1 MSDTSPGASVNRHVA
16 DAVLGNAIVSLRF
29 VLLVSNITSL
39 SNPNAIPPCGGAP
52 YLNAKYTIVIGD
64 QELENN
70 SIAIKNMTTGESE
83 NIQLLSTLE
92 IKELVWSIIN
102 FSTYHILP
110 SGNTSVQN

>member
-52 YLNAKYTIVIGD
+52 YLNASSKKPNCSFACSVETVSYTH
-64 QELENN
+64 L
-70 SIAIKNMTTGESE
+70 
-83 NIQLLSTLE
+83 TLPT
-92 IKELVWSIIN
+92 KA
-102 FSTYHILP
+102 
-110 SGNTSVQN
+110 